1 MIDLDKVKK
10 VVINLERRPDR
21 LKKFDDEMKF
31 IGWDYNIFKA
41 IDYGN
46 YLGCAY
52 SHQEI
57 LKEFLASDEKYI
69 MVLEDDCFFMPYSK
83 NQLKKSLDELN
94 MIDWDYFHLG
104 PSINCPVNN
113 YSDNLLDL
121 SKLPE
126 QEEHHRGIYN
136 TVCYIV
142 NRKFAE
148 MVLRWEESNLKA
160 IDQYYY
166 EDIFGKLKC
175 YAPSLP
181 IVTQQVGFS
190 DINKTTDN
198 NHYLI
203 TYNWNLYTKNKLDV
217 SYYDINYC
225 DKLKH
230 S

>member
-21 LKKFDDEMKF
+21 LKRFNDEMKF
-31 IGWDYNIFKA
+31 
-41 IDYGN
+41 
-46 YLGCAY
+46 
-52 SHQEI
+52 
-57 LKEFLASDEKYI
+57 
-69 MVLEDDCFFMPYSK
+69 
-83 NQLKKSLDELN
+83 
-94 MIDWDYFHLG
+94 
-104 PSINCPVNN
+104 
-113 YSDNLLDL
+113 
-121 SKLPE
+121 
-126 QEEHHRGIYN
+126 N

-175 YAPSLP
+175 FAPSLP